1 MQADRAHPNREIL
14 KYLHVI
20 RKWWWVIVLLVGVT
34 LGTML
39 VIFLSAETQ
48 YKATV
53 TVQVSAPPPQEVP
66 LYSNLGRQA
75 LRDEI
80 EQTQSSIGELLQEGD
95 VAYRVLK
102 ELPDI
107 AMTGGELRQKIEVE
121 IPENSNLMRVSV
133 RAADPEVAA
142 LLANAVVE
150 TGLAQYAE
158 LSARPTSGMRVFI
171 EQQLDVAQAEYGI
184 AESELTQFQVAN
196 KIGSLS
202 TALDRQYELIETL
215 KTQRDMSVATGDT
228 ERKQT
233 LDKLVLEREAELQNL
248 IGLSSQYYT
257 LVSRVD
263 RARDTYNFML
273 NKKAEAQI
281 KENQILELGSIQIIT
296 SARPPSRPAAAMNTK
311 LLLLAAIASLIAGVL
326 LAFLLEYVT
335 TASNIQGIY
344 SFQEDSQGYSSSAG
358 EGPRLS
364 ETVEETG

>member
-1 MQADRAHPNREIL
+1 MQTREIL
-14 KYLHVI
+14 KYFDVI
-20 RKWWWVIVLLVGVT
+20 RKWWWVIVLLVGAT

-39 VIFLSAETQ
+39 VVFLSAETQ

-95 VAYRVLK
+95 VAYQVIK
-102 ELPDI
+102 DLPDI
-107 AMTGGELRQKIEVE
+107 SMNGGELRQKIEVD

-133 RAADPEVAA
+133 RAPDPELAA

-171 EQQLDVAQAEYGI
+171 EEQLNVAQAEYET

-202 TALDRQYELIETL
+202 TALDRQYQLIETL
-215 KTQRDMSVATGDT
+215 KTQRDMAVATADT
-228 ERKQT
+228 AKKQT

-257 LVSRVD
+257 LVGRVD

-273 NKKAEAQI
+273 NKNAEAQI

-311 LLLLAAIASLIAGVL
+311 ILVLAGVASLIAGVL
-326 LAFLLEYVT
+326 LAFLLEYIS
-335 TASNIQGIY
+335 TASH
-344 SFQEDSQGYSSSAG
+344 FQEIRTLEQDPREHLTSAG

-364 ETVEETG
+364 ETVEEAG

>member
-1 MQADRAHPNREIL
+1 MQTGEIAR
-14 KYLHVI
+14 YLYVI
-20 RKWWWVIVLLVGVT
+20 RKWWWVIVLLVGAT
-34 LGTML
+34 MGTML

-66 LYSNLGRQA
+66 LYSDLGRQA

-95 VAYRVLK
+95 VAYRVL
-102 ELPDI
+102 EDLPSI
-107 AMTGGELRQKIEVE
+107 SITGSELRSKIEVD
-121 IPENSNLMRVSV
+121 IPPSSNLMRVSV
-133 RAADPEVAA
+133 KAPDPELAA

-150 TGLAQYAE
+150 TGLTQYAE

-171 EQQLDVAQAEYGI
+171 EEQLDVAQTEYEV

-202 TALDRQYELIETL
+202 TALERQYDLIENL
-215 KTQRDMSVATGDT
+215 KTQLDMAVAVGDT
-228 ERKQT
+228 ARKQT
-233 LDKLVLEREAELQNL
+233 LDKLILEREAELQNL

-257 LVSRVD
+257 LVGRVD

-273 NKKAEAQI
+273 NKRAEAQI
-281 KENQILELGSIQIIT
+281 KENQILELGSIQVIT
-296 SARPPSRPAAAMNTK
+296 SARPPSHPTAVMDTK
-311 LLLLAAIASLIAGVL
+311 ILALAGLASLIAGVL
-326 LAFLLEYVT
+326 LAFLLEYIT
-335 TASNIQGIY
+335 TASNAQDIR
-344 SFQEDSQGYSSSAG
+344 SLQESSREPSPSAG
-358 EGPRLS
+358 QGPRLS

>member
-1 MQADRAHPNREIL
+1 MQQKEIV
-14 KYLHVI
+14 KYLQII
-20 RKWWWVIVLLVGVT
+20 RKWWWAIVLLVGAT

-39 VIFLSAETQ
+39 FIFLSAETQ

-102 ELPDI
+102 DLPDI
-107 AMTGGELRQKIEVE
+107 SMSGGELRQKIEVE
-121 IPENSNLMRVSV
+121 IPQNSNLMRVSV
-133 RAADPEVAA
+133 KAADPEVAA

-150 TGLAQYAE
+150 TGLAQFAE

-171 EQQLDVAQAEYGI
+171 EQQLDVAQAEYEI

-202 TALDRQYELIETL
+202 TALDRQYQLIETL
-215 KTQRDMSVATGDT
+215 KTQRDMALAAGDSG
-228 ERKQT
+228 RKET
-233 LDKLVLEREAELQNL
+233 LDKLILEREAELQNL

-257 LVSRVD
+257 LVGRVD

-281 KENQILELGSIQIIT
+281 KENQILELGSIQVIT

-326 LAFLLEYVT
+326 LAFLLEYIT
-335 TASNIQGIY
+335 TTSNVQSIR
-344 SFQEDSQGYSSSAG
+344 SFPEDSRGYVPPTE

-364 ETVEETG
+364 ETVEEAG